1 MRREGER
8 MRKEKETR
16 RRRRVGVGI
25 GIINGTMIRP
35 GDCCLFSPASL
46 FSFPPSTTSTSTSTS
61 TSSSSPSS
69 IQPRLRDPAGYPL
82 PLSPR
87 PQTSH
92 RLPLCAPERHAQSVP
107 AIPPSSTHLRGG
119 TLVSACVRQ
128 TELEEDNDN
137 AQHRLTRPPEAGG
150 GEGDDYRRE
159 DDKEDEAAEEE
170 EK

>member
-1 MRREGER
+1 

-25 GIINGTMIRP
+25 GIINGTMIRS

-61 TSSSSPSS
+61 TSFLLSLFHPNLAYR
-69 IQPRLRDPAGYPL
+69 IPPVNPL

-87 PQTSH
+87 PHTSH
-92 RLPLCAPERHAQSVP
+92 RLPLSAPACHAQSVP

-119 TLVSACVRQ
+119 TLVSAVSETDGVRRGQ
-128 TELEEDNDN
+128 RPTPNTASRDHRRKEEEKVTTTEEKTTEKTK
-137 AQHRLTRPPEAGG
+137 Q
-150 GEGDDYRRE
+150 
-159 DDKEDEAAEEE
+159 EEE
-170 EK
+170 ET